1 MPAELEAK
9 KGQLEY
15 VVLQN
20 DRDPDRTGEQRLPLP
35 ARTETAGCFSG
46 RGLSYVRV
54 RICWMFTSK

>member
-20 DRDPDRTGEQRLPLP
+20 DGDPDRTGEQHPPLP
-35 ARTETAGCFSG
+35 ACAEAAGCC
-46 RGLSYVRV
+46 RGERARLRQGGDLLDVY
-54 RICWMFTSK
+54 